1 MMPIAIEYRDRALV
15 SLRNSAF
22 TALIIMG
29 FSTFSGLLV
38 GWYVTQ
44 PPSSQKVEVKPEPI
58 LNGGF
63 WGTVIGFL
71 IGIGVVLNKTRELK
85 DGSN

>member
-1 MMPIAIEYRDRALV
+1 MSKIAIDYRNRALTT
-15 SLRNSAF
+15 LRNASF
-22 TALIIMG
+22 TALITMG
-29 FSTFSGLLV
+29 FSSFSGLLV
-38 GWYVTQ
+38 GWYISQ

-63 WGTVIGFL
+63 WGTVIGLL

>member
-1 MMPIAIEYRDRALV
+1 MMPIAINYRNRALTG
-15 SLRNSAF
+15 LRNSAF
-22 TALIIMG
+22 TALVVMG

-38 GWYVTQ
+38 GWYITQ

-58 LNGGF
+58 LSGGF

-71 IGIGVVLNKTRELK
+71 IGIGVVLNKTREFR

>member
-1 MMPIAIEYRDRALV
+1 MPIAVDFRNRALTN
-15 SLRNSAF
+15 LRNAGL
-22 TALIIMG
+22 TALIGMG

-38 GWYVTQ
+38 GWFVTQ

-63 WGTVIGFL
+63 WGTVIGLL
-71 IGIGVVLNKTRELK
+71 IGISVVLNKTRELK

>member
-1 MMPIAIEYRDRALV
+1 MIPIAIDYRNRALT
-15 SLRNSAF
+15 SLENASF

-29 FSTFSGLLV
+29 FSAFSGLLV
-38 GWYVTQ
+38 GWYVSQ
-44 PPSSQKVEVKPEPI
+44 PPNSQKVEVKPEPI

-71 IGIGVVLNKTRELK
+71 IGISVVLNKTRELK

>member
-1 MMPIAIEYRDRALV
+1 MIPIAIDFRNRALT
-15 SLRNSAF
+15 SLGNASF
-22 TALIIMG
+22 TGLIIMG

-38 GWYVTQ
+38 GWFVTQ

-63 WGTVIGFL
+63 WGTMIGFL